1 MATANANANANAN
14 ATATTMT
21 GSTIIVVVV
30 LFVIY
35 FILFHYGA
43 ASLSYAKYHSLPWAF
58 VNFIFA
64 ELYYPFY
71 ALVLNTSSTNMRRR

>member
-1 MATANANANANAN
+1 MANSKSDAAPPDVNP
-14 ATATTMT
+14 TTF
-21 GSTIIVVVV
+21 IIVF
-30 LFVIY
+30 FVIY

-64 ELYYPFY
+64 EFYYPFY
-71 ALVLNTSSTNMRRR
+71 ALVLNTSSTNIRRR

>member
-1 MATANANANANAN
+1 MANSKSDAAPTDVNP
-14 ATATTMT
+14 TTLIF
-21 GSTIIVVVV
+21 IIVF
-30 LFVIY
+30 FVIY